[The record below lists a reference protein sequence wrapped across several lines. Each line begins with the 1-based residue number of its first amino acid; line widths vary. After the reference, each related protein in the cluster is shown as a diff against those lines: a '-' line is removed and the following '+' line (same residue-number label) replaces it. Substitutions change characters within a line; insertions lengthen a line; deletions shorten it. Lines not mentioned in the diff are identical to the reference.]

1 MRTEAHERAYRREM
15 LAECGI
21 IAMGRMVIVIRRA
34 FVERFKGAIQLPCH
48 DRDTCT
54 HPTLSFAVEGVFW
67 LVEHCHRWGGL
78 NRISNFL
85 PSMMMV

>member
-21 IAMGRMVIVIRRA
+21 M
-34 FVERFKGAIQLPCH
+34 PCH

-67 LVEHCHRWGGL
+67 LVVLAGGAL
-78 NRISNFL
+78 PPLGRIEPNFKL
-85 PSMMMV
+85 SPFDDDVQWQGMLWKILLM